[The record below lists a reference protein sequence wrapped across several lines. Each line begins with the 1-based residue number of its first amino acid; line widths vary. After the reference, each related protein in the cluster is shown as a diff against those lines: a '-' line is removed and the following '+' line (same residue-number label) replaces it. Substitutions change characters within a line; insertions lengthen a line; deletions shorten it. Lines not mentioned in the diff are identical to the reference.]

1 MSKEEITSRII
12 QEIASDPR
20 TSGLIAGTTVTTSAG
35 HWFDIIPDDIGKI
48 GVLISIGVSLMIGLY
63 QYALFKKVMLENEIN
78 KRKEQERRERLD
90 NNEPSRR
97 SSD

>member
-12 QEIASDPR
+12 QEIASSPK
-20 TSGLIAGTTVTTSAG
+20 TGAVAVSATATTSAG

-78 KRKEQERRERLD
+78 KRKEQERRERLE
-90 NNEPSRR
+90 NNEPIRR